1 MSKRQLQGLIKQRF
15 KTTVT
20 IFRLSIEIRKFC
32 CSLLLFSDAFA
43 SVENMK
49 SVPWSQVF
57 IQSRSLRLCPRQI
70 MMCMRWWSLFTLC
83 FLTVG
88 NLFITVKLPFNLL
101 VKETVASI
109 YLGTTREICFRRRH
123 YGFAIFA
130 WAVIGHPTSLLNLRR
145 AAFI

>member
-1 MSKRQLQGLIKQRF
+1 MSKRQLQGLIKQRL
-15 KTTVT
+15 KTAVT

-32 CSLLLFSDAFA
+32 CSLLLLSATFA
-43 SVENMK
+43 SEEKRK
-49 SVPWSQVF
+49 SLPWSQVF

-70 MMCMRWWSLFTLC
+70 MMWMSWWSLFTLC

-101 VKETVASI
+101 VKETVAFI
-109 YLGTTREICFRRRH
+109 YLGTTREIC
-123 YGFAIFA
+123 FA

-145 AAFI
+145 AVFI